1 MAGQENQQY
10 TVLYGRLSQEDERA
24 GESNSIQHQ
33 RTLLEKYAKE
43 KGFEN
48 TIFLADDGYSGT
60 NFERPSWKKIV
71 EMIEAGQVANLIVKD
86 ASRLGR
92 EYLQVGYYMEIY
104 FPQKNVRFIAVNDGV
119 DSTVESSN
127 DFNPIRNWANELHAK
142 DTSRKVRAVM
152 KMKAEQGERLGGR
165 PPYGYRK
172 SDGDAN
178 TLVPDEDTAPVV
190 KRIFSLCAA
199 GNGPK
204 RIATI
209 LTKEQVVN
217 PSNAYYRKTGKSHRG
232 LDTTRPCLWSSNSV
246 TSILNNEVYLG
257 HSVGLRTTTISY
269 KNKQRVER
277 PESERFV
284 VKNTHEALVT
294 QEQWDI
300 VQEVRQHKKRVP
312 KHMDEPNIFS
322 GLVFCA
328 DCGKPLV
335 LHRASTMKR
344 TEYNFKCYTYGKKGK
359 TVCTPHHIREFE
371 LKAVVLEDLRRV
383 THFARMKEKQFA
395 AYISSKNTLELRREM
410 NTIQKDLDTMR
421 RRREELSKLFK
432 RLYEDNVLG
441 RVTDEQ
447 YRMLAGDYT
456 VEQKALEEQIPEKE
470 ARLEKLK
477 ADEKKDDVVT
487 FEELGVDSLM
497 VDEAHYFKNAMVT
510 TKMTRVAGISQTESQ
525 KASDMYMKCMY
536 MDELTGGHGI
546 VFATGTPISN
556 SMTEMYIMMRYLQY
570 GLLEQKGLLNF
581 DAWASTFGESVTAIE
596 LAPEGNG
603 YRSKTRFAKFYNLP
617 ELMNMFKQCADIQT
631 ADMLKLPVPEITGG
645 KPTIVKLPPSE
656 LQRQMVAALGERAEA
671 VRNRLVAPNEDN
683 MLRITNDGRKLA
695 LDQRL
700 MNPLLPDDPD
710 SKANACVERVF
721 TIWEKTKA
729 QRSTQMIFC
738 DLSTPRADGF
748 DVYNDIRDKLVARGI
763 PKDEVQFIHDADTEA
778 KKAELFGKV
787 RSGAVRVLMGSTQK
801 MGAGTNVQ
809 TRLCALHHLDCP
821 WRPADIAQRN
831 GRMVR
836 QGNMNKEV
844 SIFIYITEATF
855 DAYSYQLVENKQKF
869 ISQIMT
875 SKSPARSCEDL
886 DEAALSYAEVKALAA
901 GNPMIKEKMDLDIQV
916 ARLRTLKAAYNSQHY
931 RLEDAVTGTFPREIR
946 GTECRIQAF
955 EKDVQTAKDSQSY
968 DKDGKLAFS
977 IELDGK
983 VYDKR
988 EDAGKALLGLVGAAV
1003 RADHPVS
1010 VGHYAGFEVTVAYV
1024 PLSKVFVAHLVG
1036 EATHTTEL
1044 GSDAAGNIVRLQNV
1058 VAALPQEVS
1067 GLRNSLQQ
1075 LRVQLD
1081 SAKEELQ
1088 QPFLQEQELNE
1099 KSARLAELD
1108 ALLNVGNDAPVL
1120 EGEAEVLNEDD
1131 SVRTPR
1137 EENELER

>member
-1 MAGQENQQY
+1 MNQSNQIRK
-10 TVLYGRLSQEDERA
+10 TALYCRLSQDDGIEGD
-24 GESNSIQHQ
+24 SNSIQNQ

-395 AYISSKNTLELRREM
+395 AYIGSK
-410 NTIQKDLDTMR
+410 Q
-421 RRREELSKLFK
+421 
-432 RLYEDNVLG
+432 
-441 RVTDEQ
+441 
-447 YRMLAGDYT
+447 
-456 VEQKALEEQIPEKE
+456 
-470 ARLEKLK
+470 
-477 ADEKKDDVVT
+477 
-487 FEELGVDSLM
+487 
-497 VDEAHYFKNAMVT
+497 
-510 TKMTRVAGISQTESQ
+510 
-525 KASDMYMKCMY
+525 
-536 MDELTGGHGI
+536 
-546 VFATGTPISN
+546 
-556 SMTEMYIMMRYLQY
+556 
-570 GLLEQKGLLNF
+570 
-581 DAWASTFGESVTAIE
+581 ST
-596 LAPEGNG
+596 
-603 YRSKTRFAKFYNLP
+603 
-617 ELMNMFKQCADIQT
+617 
-631 ADMLKLPVPEITGG
+631 
-645 KPTIVKLPPSE
+645 E
-656 LQRQMVAALGERAEA
+656 LQREIRRQ
-671 VRNRLVAPNEDN
+671 
-683 MLRITNDGRKLA
+683 
-695 LDQRL
+695 
-700 MNPLLPDDPD
+700 
-710 SKANACVERVF
+710 
-721 TIWEKTKA
+721 EK
-729 QRSTQMIFC
+729 
-738 DLSTPRADGF
+738 
-748 DVYNDIRDKLVARGI
+748 
-763 PKDEVQFIHDADTEA
+763 E
-778 KKAELFGKV
+778 
-787 RSGAVRVLMGSTQK
+787 
-801 MGAGTNVQ
+801 
-809 TRLCALHHLDCP
+809 
-821 WRPADIAQRN
+821 
-831 GRMVR
+831 
-836 QGNMNKEV
+836 
-844 SIFIYITEATF
+844 
-855 DAYSYQLVENKQKF
+855 
-869 ISQIMT
+869 
-875 SKSPARSCEDL
+875 
-886 DEAALSYAEVKALAA
+886 LAA
-901 GNPMIKEKMDLDIQV
+901 M
-916 ARLRTLKAAYNSQHY
+916 R
-931 RLEDAVTGTFPREIR
+931 
-946 GTECRIQAF
+946 
-955 EKDVQTAKDSQSY
+955 
-968 DKDGKLAFS
+968 
-977 IELDGK
+977 
-983 VYDKR
+983 KR
-988 EDAGKALLGLVGAAV
+988 K
-1003 RADHPVS
+1003 
-1010 VGHYAGFEVTVAYV
+1010 
-1024 PLSKVFVAHLVG
+1024 
-1036 EATHTTEL
+1036 
-1044 GSDAAGNIVRLQNV
+1044 
-1058 VAALPQEVS
+1058 
-1067 GLRNSLQQ
+1067 
-1075 LRVQLD
+1075 
-1081 SAKEELQ
+1081 
-1088 QPFLQEQELNE
+1088 
-1099 KSARLAELD
+1099 AELD
-1108 ALLNVGNDAPVL
+1108 AIFKKLY
-1120 EGEAEVLNEDD
+1120 ED
-1131 SVRTPR
+1131 SVLGRITTEQFQRPSGSYTEEQNRITAGIPQKESEIQRLRETVNGTDSFLDKAKRYTDITELTPELLR
-1137 EENELER
+1137 LFIEKIVVHEKEVKWSKHAPQTVEIYYNGIGYVGSGQQDVEETMEAPEPLQTQETEEPRQAS

>member
-335 LHRASTMKR
+335 LHRASTMKKA
-344 TEYNFKCYTYGKKGK
+344 EYNFKCYTYGKKGK

-477 ADEKKDDVVT
+477 AASANVNTFVEKAKQYT
-487 FEELGVDSLM
+487 
-497 VDEAHYFKNAMVT
+497 A
-510 TKMTRVAGISQTESQ
+510 I
-525 KASDMYMKCMY
+525 
-536 MDELTGGHGI
+536 DELT
-546 VFATGTPISN
+546 
-556 SMTEMYIMMRYLQY
+556 
-570 GLLEQKGLLNF
+570 
-581 DAWASTFGESVTAIE
+581 
-596 LAPEGNG
+596 
-603 YRSKTRFAKFYNLP
+603 P
-617 ELMNMFKQCADIQT
+617 ELLRLFIQRIE
-631 ADMLKLPVPEITGG
+631 V
-645 KPTIVKLPPSE
+645 
-656 LQRQMVAALGERAEA
+656 GERSQKYSRSAGQS
-671 VRNRLVAPNEDN
+671 VRIVYRD
-683 MLRITNDGRKLA
+683 IGRV
-695 LDQRL
+695 
-700 MNPLLPDDPD
+700 D
-710 SKANACVERVF
+710 S
-721 TIWEKTKA
+721 
-729 QRSTQMIFC
+729 
-738 DLSTPRADGF
+738 
-748 DVYNDIRDKLVARGI
+748 
-763 PKDEVQFIHDADTEA
+763 
-778 KKAELFGKV
+778 
-787 RSGAVRVLMGSTQK
+787 
-801 MGAGTNVQ
+801 
-809 TRLCALHHLDCP
+809 
-821 WRPADIAQRN
+821 
-831 GRMVR
+831 
-836 QGNMNKEV
+836 
-844 SIFIYITEATF
+844 
-855 DAYSYQLVENKQKF
+855 
-869 ISQIMT
+869 
-875 SKSPARSCEDL
+875 
-886 DEAALSYAEVKALAA
+886 
-901 GNPMIKEKMDLDIQV
+901 PMQ
-916 ARLRTLKAAYNSQHY
+916 
-931 RLEDAVTGTFPREIR
+931 
-946 GTECRIQAF
+946 
-955 EKDVQTAKDSQSY
+955 
-968 DKDGKLAFS
+968 
-977 IELDGK
+977 
-983 VYDKR
+983 
-988 EDAGKALLGLVGAAV
+988 
-1003 RADHPVS
+1003 
-1010 VGHYAGFEVTVAYV
+1010 
-1024 PLSKVFVAHLVG
+1024 
-1036 EATHTTEL
+1036 
-1044 GSDAAGNIVRLQNV
+1044 
-1058 VAALPQEVS
+1058 
-1067 GLRNSLQQ
+1067 
-1075 LRVQLD
+1075 
-1081 SAKEELQ
+1081 
-1088 QPFLQEQELNE
+1088 
-1099 KSARLAELD
+1099 
-1108 ALLNVGNDAPVL
+1108 
-1120 EGEAEVLNEDD
+1120 EGEHAPHITKQITDI
-1131 SVRTPR
+1131 
-1137 EENELER
+1137 EEIKRLLA